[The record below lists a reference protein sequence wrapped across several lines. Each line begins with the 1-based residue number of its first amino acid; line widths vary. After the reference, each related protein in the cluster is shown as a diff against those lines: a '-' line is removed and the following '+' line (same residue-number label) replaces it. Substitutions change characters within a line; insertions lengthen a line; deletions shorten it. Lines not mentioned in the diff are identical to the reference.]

1 MVFVDCYVGVSVVCF
16 DYLKGRIFVGVEIIL
31 KIAGIGI
38 LIAVVAQVLKQA
50 GKEEIATMVT
60 LAGLVIVLV
69 MVVDMISQLF
79 NTVGNLFSLF

>member
-1 MVFVDCYVGVSVVCF
+1 M
-16 DYLKGRIFVGVEIIL
+16 GVEIIL